1 VQKKLTKSEIVLIIS
16 ASIIP
21 WLPILFTSF
30 LNDDYQIIGFHQNI
44 NFYQLL
50 KPFYTPDISGYYWRP
65 LGNFLHVLTLL
76 ITGFNAFAFRF
87 GNLALYSLC
96 CLQLA
101 STSVK
106 IGLDKKTALFSAL
119 LFALLP
125 SHSFMIGWIASK
137 GEFLLAILILLA
149 YQNYIA
155 GVSNNAKEGKPLLKA
170 LFFFVAALLVKEL
183 SFAMLFLPA
192 AVFILRGSYVK
203 KEFMKAVNHT
213 VVILLLIVT
222 YLVIR
227 FFIVGGTPFS
237 SPHFQDKNVF
247 SYVKNYFI
255 YIVISFVT
263 PEQIEAFLNSGLRL
277 AIAAGLLLV
286 FAASLFFIYKQRKS
300 VVAEKKNI
308 LWGVLWFSIFIL
320 PVLPI
325 LMRWYPFTASIGLV
339 WIISI
344 LVIKT
349 TDNKKVYYIFPLL
362 LTVLAGYN
370 FYSSLNWYCA
380 GKKMDSIV
388 ASLAENKNIAAC
400 DSVLVLGSPD
410 KLNSIPLMKLGVQQ
424 TFEYAL
430 KKKIEVFA
438 PLRCELLNNKAK
450 IEVVKEGRGDMTLK
464 ITNGL
469 FLAEGSR
476 TALTKKAA
484 ELFDEVDKVKIKVIN
499 SGGNGTAQSTA
510 EIAIDEKYRNYK
522 IIYFDGKKFELVTR
536 N

>member
-1 VQKKLTKSEIVLIIS
+1 MQNKLSKTEILLIFA
-16 ASIIP
+16 ASILP

-44 NFYQLL
+44 SFYQLL

-76 ITGFNAFAFRF
+76 VTGFNAFAFRF

-96 CLQLA
+96 CVQLA

-106 IGLDKKTALFSAL
+106 TRLDKKAALFTAL

-137 GEFLLAILILLA
+137 GEFLLTILILLT
-149 YQNYIA
+149 YQNYIT
-155 GVSNNAKEGKPLLKA
+155 GISSTEEKKPLIKA
-170 LFFFVAALLVKEL
+170 LLFFVAALLVKEL
-183 SFAMLFLPA
+183 SFAMVFLPA

-203 KEFMKAVNHT
+203 KDFTTAVKHT
-213 VVILLLIVT
+213 AVILLLIFA
-222 YLVIR
+222 YLAIR
-227 FFIVGGTPFS
+227 FFIAGGSPFS

-247 SYVKNYFI
+247 SYAKNYFI
-255 YIVISFVT
+255 YIVISFVP
-263 PEQIEAFLNSGLRL
+263 PELIEAFLSSGLRIAL
-277 AIAAGLLLV
+277 AAGMALS
-286 FAASLFFIYKQRKS
+286 AAIILFFIYRNKKVLAS
-300 VVAEKKNI
+300 ENKNI
-308 LWGVLWFSIFIL
+308 LTGIFWFTIFIA

-339 WIISI
+339 WIIAI
-344 LVIKT
+344 MFTKITAIKKT
-349 TDNKKVYYIFPLL
+349 YYVFPVL
-362 LTVLAGYN
+362 LTALAVSN
-370 FYSSLNWYCA
+370 FYSSLNWYSA

-388 ASLAENKNIAAC
+388 AQLAEDKNIAAC

-438 PLRCELLNNKAK
+438 PLRSELHTDKARIEIVKTDSNRVVLN
-450 IEVVKEGRGDMTLK
+450 
-464 ITNGL
+464 ITDGL

-476 TALTKKAA
+476 TAMKKSRI
-484 ELFDEVDKVKIKVIN
+484 ELDEIDKVKIKIIN
-499 SGGNGTAQSTA
+499 SGGDNTAITTA
-510 EIAIDEKYRNYK
+510 EITINEKYRNYK
-522 IIYFDGKKFELVTR
+522 LLYFNGEKFKSVWQK
-536 N
+536 